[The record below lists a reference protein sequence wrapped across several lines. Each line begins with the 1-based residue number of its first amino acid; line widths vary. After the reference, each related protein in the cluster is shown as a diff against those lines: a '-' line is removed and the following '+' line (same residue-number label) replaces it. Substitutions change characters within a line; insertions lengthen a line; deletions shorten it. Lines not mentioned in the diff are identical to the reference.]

1 MALIQDFEKRYVSS
15 VSFKS
20 GDKILVTKEN
30 IKDLCKILKNT
41 NFRWRSGDH
50 ITECTSF
57 EIDKVIIL
65 DDNETTYLSLYQID
79 EEQNADYLDAINY
92 VFINY

>member
-1 MALIQDFEKRYVSS
+1 MAQIEDFEKRYVSS

-30 IKDLCKILKNT
+30 IKDLRKILKNT

-65 DDNETTYLSLYQID
+65 DDNETTYLSLYQIED
-79 EEQNADYLDAINY
+79 EDDVKAINY

>member
-30 IKDLCKILKNT
+30 IKDLRKILKNT
-41 NFRWRSGDH
+41 NFRWRSGGH

-65 DDNETTYLSLYQID
+65 DDNETTYLSLYQIED
-79 EEQNADYLDAINY
+79 EDDVKAINY

>member
-30 IKDLCKILKNT
+30 IKDLRNILKNT

-57 EIDKVIIL
+57 ETDKIIIL
-65 DDNETTYLSLYQID
+65 DDNETTYLSLYQIED
-79 EEQNADYLDAINY
+79 EDVKAINY

>member
-30 IKDLCKILKNT
+30 IKDLRNILKNT
-41 NFRWRSGDH
+41 NFRWRSGDY

-65 DDNETTYLSLYQID
+65 DDNETTYLSLYQIED
-79 EEQNADYLDAINY
+79 EDDVKAINY